1 MCSVLMFSCYSAIIL
16 KFNLTAYY
24 FTNCEFTLKVSTRVF
39 WQIYNMIIIKKFSLY
54 FKLRTI
60 QMKTDAN
67 KLIEFST
74 ALSRLVFSLLWCSS
88 GKWWVSVL
96 LWPRPARDVVTRR
109 STCCE
114 GAHILL
120 GGHKL

>member
-1 MCSVLMFSCYSAIIL
+1 
-16 KFNLTAYY
+16 
-24 FTNCEFTLKVSTRVF
+24 
-39 WQIYNMIIIKKFSLY
+39 MIIIKKFSLY

-74 ALSRLVFSLLWCSS
+74 APSRLVFSLLWCSS
-88 GKWWVSVL
+88 SKWVSVL
-96 LWPRPARDVVTRR
+96 LWPRPARDVVTRH